1 MLRYPADEPLVGL
14 HHGGVVND
22 REVDLSGLDVL
33 VPQSTADYGDVVAHV
48 THD

>member
-14 HHGGVVND
+14 HHGGVVYC
-22 REVDLSGLDVL
+22 REVYLRGLDVL
-33 VPQSTADYGDVVAHV
+33 VPQPPADYGDVVAHV